1 MAQSKVFTLC
11 ALIVLVGL
19 LLLVESKSAQR
30 ARLIQSRLVVKKTLA
45 PSRSSPRPTYQGH
58 ALRLVT
64 SATRRAKHF
73 KALVNTVTT
82 SRTTPVITTS
92 RATTK
97 VTTKTTTRHVTTQKT
112 VTTPKT
118 TPRTTTRPT
127 VPTITSKSTSVKI
140 STTFKTTPTSAPR
153 TTSKSTGPTQRTTPR
168 TGTTPKSAP
177 STTSKSTGPTQRT
190 TPGTGTT
197 LKSTPRTTPRTSWT
211 SKSTKGPQSTTYR
224 STPRGSSTPVKS
236 STPSHSNRFQEAL
249 LQCSPHCKEGITIC
263 SQLTQTTNS
272 MFTHQQYCPF
282 MNYQMSSQSIYK
294 CLLDVNYCSVAE
306 YHKLKTAACNNSN
319 IKNPFTFLIAIFVM
333 LATALKGV

>member
-168 TGTTPKSAP
+168 TGTT
-177 STTSKSTGPTQRT
+177 
-190 TPGTGTT
+190 

>member
-45 PSRSSPRPTYQGH
+45 PSRSSPRPTHQGH

-73 KALVNTVTT
+73 KALVNTTTT

-97 VTTKTTTRHVTTQKT
+97 VTTKTTTRHVTTQKTVTTTLKTTLPT

-140 STTFKTTPTSAPR
+140 STTFKTTPTMTSTTR
-153 TTSKSTGPTQRTTPR
+153 TTSKSTVPTQRTTPR
-168 TGTTPKSAP
+168 
-177 STTSKSTGPTQRT
+177 
-190 TPGTGTT
+190 TGTT

-211 SKSTKGPQSTTYR
+211 STSTKGPQSTTYR

-249 LQCSPHCKEGITIC
+249 LQCSPHCKEGIIIC

-272 MFTHQQYCPF
+272 LFTQQQYCPF

-294 CLLDVNYCSVAE
+294 CLRDVNYCSVAE